1 MTHKNGYRIGFV
13 STRFFGMDG
22 VSLEARKWATVFER
36 LGHSCFYFAGS
47 SDQPP
52 ERSFVVPE
60 ALFTHPEIQRI
71 YISAFNSRSRP
82 VETTRRIAEL
92 ARHLKDRISE
102 FAKQFEIDL
111 IVAENALTIPMNL
124 PLGIALTEF
133 IAETGFPTIAHHHD
147 FYWERERYLKN
158 CVQDY
163 LSMAFPPRL
172 PSIHHVVINSS
183 AGCQLS
189 LRTGA
194 SAMLIPNV
202 MDFDHPPA
210 GPDDYAADLRQAL
223 GVRPGEKLI
232 LQPTRIVQRKG
243 IEHSIELV
251 RRLEADARL
260 VISHS
265 SGDELDDYE
274 RRVHDYAAIMGV
286 PVIFVSEVIRHER
299 GATADGRKIFALEDV
314 YLQADLVTYPST
326 VEGFGNAFLEAI
338 YYRRPVVVNNYS
350 IFDLDIKPKGFQ
362 VIEFQGYITADTVR
376 QARRILIDPE
386 HARTMVEHNYRLGR
400 RYYSYA
406 LLERHLNTLLSVCF
420 GEIRQ

>member
-1 MTHKNGYRIGFV
+1 MTQKHSYRIGFI
-13 STRFFGMDG
+13 STRFYGMDG
-22 VSLEARKWATVFER
+22 VSLETRKWASVFER
-36 LGHSCFYFAGS
+36 LGHTCFYFAGS

-52 ERSFVVPE
+52 ERSFIAPE

-71 YISAFNSRSRP
+71 YISAFSGRIRP
-82 VETTRRIAEL
+82 GETTRMIAEI
-92 ARHLKDRISE
+92 ARHLKARVSE
-102 FAKQFEIDL
+102 FVKQFEIDL
-111 IVAENALTIPMNL
+111 LVAENALTIPMNL

-133 IAETGFPTIAHHHD
+133 VAETGLPTIAHHHD
-147 FYWERERYLKN
+147 FYWERERYLSN

-202 MDFDHPPA
+202 MDFARPPA
-210 GPDDYAADLRQAL
+210 EPDAYAADLRPAL

-251 RRLEADARL
+251 RRLGADARL

-274 RRVHDYAAIMGV
+274 RRVRDYAEIMDV
-286 PVIFVSEVIRHER
+286 PVSFVSEVIRHER
-299 GATADGRKIFALEDV
+299 GTTADGRKIYALEDV
-314 YLQADLVTYPST
+314 YLQADLVSYPST

-362 VIEFQGYITADTVR
+362 VIEFQGYITDATVR
-376 QARRILIDPE
+376 QARRTLLDDKY
-386 HARTMVEHNYRLGR
+386 AREMTEHNYRLGR

-406 LLERHLNTLLSVCF
+406 RLERHLSTLLSDCF